1 MNEKIEIKLTN
12 GKLIPSIITNEELVY
27 GVTAIAVGMKN
38 DYIDNS
44 SNVGR
49 IENIFA
55 KHPLTN
61 ENLPI
66 IYVFNTQNNR
76 FLDDIY
82 LFTLSPKSVII
93 KYEDLTEENLEKI
106 IGNEKK
112 FFLICNE
119 GVEKEKFK
127 NLYTKLEYL
136 QKLNAAEI
144 YKIEV

>member
-1 MNEKIEIKLTN
+1 MSKRDKKEIVQKLENELNVPTIFMFE
-12 GKLIPSIITNEELVY
+12 
-27 GVTAIAVGMKN
+27 
-38 DYIDNS
+38 
-44 SNVGR
+44 SN
-49 IENIFA
+49 
-55 KHPLTN
+55 H
-61 ENLPI
+61 
-66 IYVFNTQNNR
+66 NR

-106 IGNEKK
+106 IGNEKN

-136 QKLNAAEI
+136 QKLNAAEM